1 MTARTRDANVP
12 PRVAGRTQQKSS
24 PATDVEREE
33 MLRTIGV
40 ASVEDLFADIPASV
54 RVDRPLR
61 LPPAL
66 SDPELMAQMR
76 AMAGENVH
84 NDRAVCFLG
93 AGAYDHYV
101 PSVVWHLA
109 GRGEFLTAYTPY
121 QAELMQ
127 GELQAGYEYQSM
139 LCEITG
145 MDVANASM
153 YDGASAAAGAA
164 VVAKDHTKRDEVPV
178 STAVPPEDGPAIRA
192 YTVPLELRS
201 TPLPYRT

>member
-1 MTARTRDANVP
+1 MTARTRGANVP
-12 PRVAGRTQQKSS
+12 PRVARRTQHKYI
-24 PATDVEREE
+24 PATDAEREE

-109 GRGEFLTAYTPY
+109 GRGEFL
-121 QAELMQ
+121 
-127 GELQAGYEYQSM
+127 
-139 LCEITG
+139 
-145 MDVANASM
+145 
-153 YDGASAAAGAA
+153 
-164 VVAKDHTKRDEVPV
+164 
-178 STAVPPEDGPAIRA
+178 
-192 YTVPLELRS
+192 
-201 TPLPYRT
+201 

>member
-1 MTARTRDANVP
+1 MTARTRGANVP
-12 PRVAGRTQQKSS
+12 PRVALRTQHKYI
-24 PATDVEREE
+24 PATDAEREE

-84 NDRAVCFLG
+84 NDRAV
-93 AGAYDHYV
+93 
-101 PSVVWHLA
+101 WHLA

-153 YDGASAAAGAA
+153 YDGASAAAEAA
-164 VVAKDHTKRDEVPV
+164 VMAKDLTKRDEVLV
-178 STAVPPEDGPAIRA
+178 STAVHPEYRLAIRT
-192 YTVPLELRS
+192 YTEAFA
-201 TPLPYRT
+201 

>member
-1 MTARTRDANVP
+1 MTARTRGANVP
-12 PRVAGRTQQKSS
+12 SRVARRTQHKYI
-24 PATDVEREE
+24 PATDAEREE
-33 MLRTIGV
+33 MLRSIGV
-40 ASVEDLFADIPASV
+40 ASVDDLFADIPVSV
-54 RVDRPLR
+54 RLDRPLR

-66 SDPELMAQMR
+66 SDPELMAQMQ
-76 AMAGENVH
+76 AMAGANVH

-145 MDVANASM
+145 MDVGNASL
-153 YDGASAAAGAA
+153 YDGAYAPAAAAG
-164 VVAKDHTKRDEVPV
+164 VAKDLTGRGGGLGSP
-178 STAVPPEDGPAIRA
+178 AVHPGDPQ
-192 YTVPLELRS
+192 V
-201 TPLPYRT
+201 